1 MKEFGQVIPELLGAD
16 GKIIL
21 RYEILQTKGGA
32 KGATTQRVV
41 AGGAKPSDMRHKIQ
55 TQYGKVEP
63 AHQRQNGFDLFRCL
77 FSTGQTAFNHIVQ
90 AVGKRLDNP
99 GPDALTHKPIQR

>member
-1 MKEFGQVIPELLGAD
+1 MKEFGQVMPELLGAD

-32 KGATTQRVV
+32 QGATTQRVV
-41 AGGAKPSDMRHKIQ
+41 AGSAKPSDMRHKIQ

-63 AHQRQNGFDLFRCL
+63 AHQRQNGFDLFHCL
-77 FSTGQTAFNHIVQ
+77 FSTG
-90 AVGKRLDNP
+90 
-99 GPDALTHKPIQR
+99 